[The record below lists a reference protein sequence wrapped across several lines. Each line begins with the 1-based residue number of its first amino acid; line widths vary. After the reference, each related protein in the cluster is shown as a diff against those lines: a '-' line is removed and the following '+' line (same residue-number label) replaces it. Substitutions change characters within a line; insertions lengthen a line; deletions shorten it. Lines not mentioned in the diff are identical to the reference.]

1 MNATTNFTIKSLRAN
16 RVRTFVTII
25 GVALAAALLMAVM
38 TTYTSLT
45 DFLYR
50 TEAATSGTWMAKVAS
65 EDSGTLAADLATAQ
79 GDPTITDTSV
89 LHDVGFAELTPQQQD
104 RLGRYQTIL
113 SGEGNME
120 TVLGVHA
127 SEGRLPENDHEILL
141 FEGWKTR
148 EGLAVGDEVT
158 FNVGRR
164 VAVPVEGE
172 ESSVM
177 THGEVTVGVESVGDN
192 EIDIVAGTP
201 LNSSVGYLDAE
212 VDGSTF
218 NEGLVDLH
226 EQTYTVVGFY
236 ERVNYAMYTG
246 TGVVALTYGAP
257 ADTSHADVFLVMD
270 DVQDSKDVKEK
281 AQALFPD
288 DHIELHSALL
298 RFMGISSD
306 TSLWTTFYG
315 LIIVLSTVIIL
326 ACVSL
331 IFNAFAISVAERA
344 SQFGL
349 LSSVGA
355 TRRQLRR
362 AVILEAF
369 CVAIIGIPLG
379 VIIGLGGCA
388 ATFAILGPA
397 ISQIAGNGVVP
408 FELAVNPAVVL
419 IAVVLTLMTVFL
431 SVWIPARRASST
443 TIIDS
448 LKSAHGSRVSKRG
461 EKQAAKATNGRRL
474 WRSGGIV
481 GRAFGVGGKLAKMNR
496 KRGAVK
502 GRTAAV
508 SLALAIVL
516 LMTAGSLNTFLGS
529 LVNTVTGGYVTA
541 GDVSVSAQFMSTQA
555 ATYKEPFDGPIT
567 AEELLQVRNEQF
579 ASEAQA
585 FKGVYDHLSETPEPE
600 PKGWTLSS
608 SLPVVLPREMAGSAF
623 SASKNGLGGPMQD
636 GDCAAIARVRYVD
649 DAAFDAYVRELGG
662 DPSIYHDV
670 AHPRAVGV
678 SRAYGNDGSTYQL
691 LTTLQDTGTVEAI
704 GGAVYEGR
712 YPAVL
717 GISEGGVMIG
727 GSMSGATSTDG
738 EPWDFVPSF
747 PRANDDVYEQQP
759 TMEDIEY
766 VSIDLEISALADE
779 PPAVVGSAGESLML
793 VMPMSLAATQGFGM
807 EAPYF
812 EGQFDAAGGDHE
824 QLAEDLYTRGTAY
837 FHDEVPYD
845 LAFCSYND
853 RIAEMDTTQM
863 LATIVNVFCLL
874 FTVILALIAMA
885 NVFNTVT
892 NSLILR
898 RREFAVMRSIGLS
911 NRQFRRM
918 ITDECMSFGI
928 AGLIPGLVISAGISY
943 LLYAVIGQSMEGLM
957 FNLPWGYVGLAVAMT
972 VLAMG
977 VSVAYGMHRCKA
989 DNVVEAL
996 RSDSI

>member
-1 MNATTNFTIKSLRAN
+1 MNAMTNFTIKSLRAN

-65 EDSGTLAADLATAQ
+65 EGSDTLAADLATAQ

-141 FEGWKTR
+141 FEGWKTT
-148 EGLAVGDEVT
+148 EGLAVGDELT

-177 THGEVTVGVESVGDN
+177 THGEVRLGVESVGDN

-201 LNSSVGYLDAE
+201 LNSSIGYLDAE

-218 NEGLVDLH
+218 NEELVDLH

-236 ERVNYAMYTG
+236 DHVGYALYAG
-246 TGVVALTYGAP
+246 TGIVALTYGAP
-257 ADTSHADVFLVMD
+257 ADTSYADVFLVMD

-331 IFNAFAISVAERA
+331 IFNAFAISVAERT

-355 TRRQLRR
+355 TRKQLRR
-362 AVILEAF
+362 AVILEAL

-379 VIIGLGGCA
+379 VIIGIGGCA

-419 IAVVLTLMTVFL
+419 IAVVLKLMT
-431 SVWIPARRASST
+431 
-443 TIIDS
+443 
-448 LKSAHGSRVSKRG
+448 
-461 EKQAAKATNGRRL
+461 
-474 WRSGGIV
+474 
-481 GRAFGVGGKLAKMNR
+481 
-496 KRGAVK
+496 
-502 GRTAAV
+502 
-508 SLALAIVL
+508 
-516 LMTAGSLNTFLGS
+516 
-529 LVNTVTGGYVTA
+529 
-541 GDVSVSAQFMSTQA
+541 
-555 ATYKEPFDGPIT
+555 
-567 AEELLQVRNEQF
+567 
-579 ASEAQA
+579 
-585 FKGVYDHLSETPEPE
+585 
-600 PKGWTLSS
+600 
-608 SLPVVLPREMAGSAF
+608 
-623 SASKNGLGGPMQD
+623 
-636 GDCAAIARVRYVD
+636 
-649 DAAFDAYVRELGG
+649 
-662 DPSIYHDV
+662 
-670 AHPRAVGV
+670 
-678 SRAYGNDGSTYQL
+678 
-691 LTTLQDTGTVEAI
+691 
-704 GGAVYEGR
+704 
-712 YPAVL
+712 
-717 GISEGGVMIG
+717 
-727 GSMSGATSTDG
+727 
-738 EPWDFVPSF
+738 
-747 PRANDDVYEQQP
+747 
-759 TMEDIEY
+759 
-766 VSIDLEISALADE
+766 
-779 PPAVVGSAGESLML
+779 
-793 VMPMSLAATQGFGM
+793 
-807 EAPYF
+807 
-812 EGQFDAAGGDHE
+812 
-824 QLAEDLYTRGTAY
+824 
-837 FHDEVPYD
+837 
-845 LAFCSYND
+845 
-853 RIAEMDTTQM
+853 
-863 LATIVNVFCLL
+863 
-874 FTVILALIAMA
+874 
-885 NVFNTVT
+885 
-892 NSLILR
+892 LIL
-898 RREFAVMRSIGLS
+898 
-911 NRQFRRM
+911 
-918 ITDECMSFGI
+918 
-928 AGLIPGLVISAGISY
+928 
-943 LLYAVIGQSMEGLM
+943 
-957 FNLPWGYVGLAVAMT
+957 
-972 VLAMG
+972 
-977 VSVAYGMHRCKA
+977 
-989 DNVVEAL
+989 
-996 RSDSI
+996 

>member
-65 EDSGTLAADLATAQ
+65 EDSDTFAADLATAQ

-89 LHDVGFAELTPQQQD
+89 LHDVGFAELAPQQQD

-120 TVLGVHA
+120 TVLGIHA
-127 SEGRLPENDHEILL
+127 SEGRLPEDDHEILL

-148 EGLAVGDEVT
+148 EGLAVGDELT

-177 THGEVTVGVESVGDN
+177 THGEVRLGVESVGDN
-192 EIDIVAGTP
+192 EVDIVAGTP
-201 LNSSVGYLDAE
+201 LNSSIGYLDAE

-218 NEGLVDLH
+218 NEELVDLH

-236 ERVNYAMYTG
+236 DHVGYALYAG
-246 TGVVALTYGAP
+246 TGMVALTYGAP
-257 ADTSHADVFLVMD
+257 ADTSYADVFLVMD

-315 LIIVLSTVIIL
+315 LIIVLSAVIIL

-331 IFNAFAISVAERA
+331 IFNAFAISVAERT

-355 TRRQLRR
+355 TRKQLRR
-362 AVILEAF
+362 AVILEAL

-379 VIIGLGGCA
+379 VIIGIGGCA

-408 FELAVNPAVVL
+408 FKLAISPVVVL
-419 IAVVLTLMTVFL
+419 IAVALTLMTVFL
-431 SVWIPARRASST
+431 SVWIPARRAST
-443 TIIDS
+443 MTIMDS

-461 EKQAAKATNGRRL
+461 EKLAAKTTNGRRL
-474 WRSGGIV
+474 WRASGIA
-481 GRAFGVGGKLAKMNR
+481 GRLFGVGGKLAKMNR

-555 ATYKEPFDGPIT
+555 ASYEEPFDEPIT

-585 FKGVYDHLSETPEPE
+585 FKGVYDYLSETPEAE
-600 PKGWTLSS
+600 PKGWTLSDG
-608 SLPVVLPREMAGSAF
+608 LPMVLPREMAGSAF
-623 SASKNGLGGPMQD
+623 SASENSLGGPMQD
-636 GDCAAIARVRYVD
+636 GDCVAIARVEYVD

-662 DPSIYHDV
+662 DPSIYHDE

-678 SRAYGNDGSTYQL
+678 SKAYGNDGSTYQL

-712 YPAVL
+712 YPALL
-717 GISEGGVMIG
+717 GIYEGGTVSG
-727 GSMSGATSTDG
+727 GSSTDG

-747 PRANDDVYEQQP
+747 PRADDDVYERQP

-766 VSIDLEISALADE
+766 VSIGLEISALADE
-779 PPAVVGSAGESLML
+779 PPTVVGSAGESLML

-845 LAFCSYND
+845 MAFCSYND

-918 ITDECMSFGI
+918 IMDECMSFGI

-996 RSDSI
+996 RSDAI

>member
-65 EDSGTLAADLATAQ
+65 EDSDTFAADLATAQ

-89 LHDVGFAELTPQQQD
+89 LHDVGFAELAPQQQD

-120 TVLGVHA
+120 TVLGIHA
-127 SEGRLPENDHEILL
+127 SEGRLPEDDHEILL

-148 EGLAVGDEVT
+148 EGLAVGDELT

-177 THGEVTVGVESVGDN
+177 THGEVRLGVESVGDN
-192 EIDIVAGTP
+192 EVDIAAGTP
-201 LNSSVGYLDAE
+201 LNSSIGYLDAE

-218 NEGLVDLH
+218 NEELVDLH

-236 ERVNYAMYTG
+236 DHVGYALYAG
-246 TGVVALTYGAP
+246 TGMVALTYGAP
-257 ADTSHADVFLVMD
+257 ADTSYADVFLVMD
-270 DVQDSKDVKEK
+270 DVQDSKEVKEK

-315 LIIVLSTVIIL
+315 LIIVLSAVIIL

-331 IFNAFAISVAERA
+331 IFNAFAISVAERT

-355 TRRQLRR
+355 TRKQLRR
-362 AVILEAF
+362 AVILEAL

-379 VIIGLGGCA
+379 VIIGIGGCA

-408 FELAVNPAVVL
+408 FKLAISPVVVL
-419 IAVVLTLMTVFL
+419 IAVALTLMTVFL
-431 SVWIPARRASST
+431 SVWIPARRAST
-443 TIIDS
+443 MTIMDS

-461 EKQAAKATNGRRL
+461 EKLAAKTTNGRRL
-474 WRSGGIV
+474 WRASGIA
-481 GRAFGVGGKLAKMNR
+481 GRLFGVGGKLAKMNR

-555 ATYKEPFDGPIT
+555 TSYEEPFDEPIT

-585 FKGVYDHLSETPEPE
+585 FKGVYDYLSETPEAE
-600 PKGWTLSS
+600 PKGWTLSDG
-608 SLPVVLPREMAGSAF
+608 LPMVLPREMAGSAF
-623 SASKNGLGGPMQD
+623 SASENSLGGPMQD
-636 GDCAAIARVRYVD
+636 GDCVAIARVEYVD

-662 DPSIYHDV
+662 DPSIYHDE

-678 SRAYGNDGSTYQL
+678 SKAYGNDGSTYQL

-712 YPAVL
+712 YPALL
-717 GISEGGVMIG
+717 GIYEGGTVSG
-727 GSMSGATSTDG
+727 GSSTDG

-747 PRANDDVYEQQP
+747 PRADDDVYERQP

-766 VSIDLEISALADE
+766 VSIGLEISALADE
-779 PPAVVGSAGESLML
+779 PPTVVGSAGESLML

-845 LAFCSYND
+845 MAFCSYND

-918 ITDECMSFGI
+918 IMDECMSFGI

-996 RSDSI
+996 RSDAI

>member
-1 MNATTNFTIKSLRAN
+1 
-16 RVRTFVTII
+16 
-25 GVALAAALLMAVM
+25 
-38 TTYTSLT
+38 
-45 DFLYR
+45 
-50 TEAATSGTWMAKVAS
+50 
-65 EDSGTLAADLATAQ
+65 
-79 GDPTITDTSV
+79 
-89 LHDVGFAELTPQQQD
+89 
-104 RLGRYQTIL
+104 
-113 SGEGNME
+113 
-120 TVLGVHA
+120 
-127 SEGRLPENDHEILL
+127 
-141 FEGWKTR
+141 
-148 EGLAVGDEVT
+148 
-158 FNVGRR
+158 
-164 VAVPVEGE
+164 
-172 ESSVM
+172 
-177 THGEVTVGVESVGDN
+177 
-192 EIDIVAGTP
+192 
-201 LNSSVGYLDAE
+201 
-212 VDGSTF
+212 
-218 NEGLVDLH
+218 
-226 EQTYTVVGFY
+226 
-236 ERVNYAMYTG
+236 
-246 TGVVALTYGAP
+246 
-257 ADTSHADVFLVMD
+257 
-270 DVQDSKDVKEK
+270 
-281 AQALFPD
+281 
-288 DHIELHSALL
+288 
-298 RFMGISSD
+298 
-306 TSLWTTFYG
+306 
-315 LIIVLSTVIIL
+315 
-326 ACVSL
+326 
-331 IFNAFAISVAERA
+331 
-344 SQFGL
+344 
-349 LSSVGA
+349 
-355 TRRQLRR
+355 
-362 AVILEAF
+362 
-369 CVAIIGIPLG
+369 
-379 VIIGLGGCA
+379 
-388 ATFAILGPA
+388 
-397 ISQIAGNGVVP
+397 
-408 FELAVNPAVVL
+408 
-419 IAVVLTLMTVFL
+419 
-431 SVWIPARRASST
+431 
-443 TIIDS
+443 
-448 LKSAHGSRVSKRG
+448 
-461 EKQAAKATNGRRL
+461 
-474 WRSGGIV
+474 
-481 GRAFGVGGKLAKMNR
+481 MNR

-555 ATYKEPFDGPIT
+555 ASYEEPFDEPIT

-585 FKGVYDHLSETPEPE
+585 FKGVYDYLSETPEAE
-600 PKGWTLSS
+600 PKGWTLSDG
-608 SLPVVLPREMAGSAF
+608 LPMVLPREMAGSAF
-623 SASKNGLGGPMQD
+623 SASENSLGGPMQD
-636 GDCAAIARVRYVD
+636 GDCVAIARVEYVD

-662 DPSIYHDV
+662 DPSIYHDE

-678 SRAYGNDGSTYQL
+678 SKAYGNDGSTYQL
-691 LTTLQDTGTVEAI
+691 LTTLQNTGTVEAI

-712 YPAVL
+712 YPALL
-717 GISEGGVMIG
+717 GIYEGGTVSG
-727 GSMSGATSTDG
+727 GSSTDG

-747 PRANDDVYEQQP
+747 PRADDDVYERQP

-766 VSIDLEISALADE
+766 VSIGLEISALADE
-779 PPAVVGSAGESLML
+779 PPTVVGSAGESLML

-845 LAFCSYND
+845 MAFCSYND

-918 ITDECMSFGI
+918 IMDECMSFGI

-996 RSDSI
+996 RSDAI

>member
-65 EDSGTLAADLATAQ
+65 EDSDTFAADLATAQ

-89 LHDVGFAELTPQQQD
+89 LHDVGFAELAPQQQD

-120 TVLGVHA
+120 TVLGIHA
-127 SEGRLPENDHEILL
+127 SEGRLPEDDHEILL

-148 EGLAVGDEVT
+148 EGLAVGDELT

-177 THGEVTVGVESVGDN
+177 THGEVRLGVESVGDN
-192 EIDIVAGTP
+192 EVDIVAGTP
-201 LNSSVGYLDAE
+201 LNSSIGYLDAE

-218 NEGLVDLH
+218 NEELVDLH

-236 ERVNYAMYTG
+236 DHVGYALYAG
-246 TGVVALTYGAP
+246 TGMVALTYGAP
-257 ADTSHADVFLVMD
+257 ADTSYADVFLVMD
-270 DVQDSKDVKEK
+270 DVQDSKEVKEK

-315 LIIVLSTVIIL
+315 LIIVLSAVIIL

-331 IFNAFAISVAERA
+331 IFNAFAISVAERT

-355 TRRQLRR
+355 TRKQLRR
-362 AVILEAF
+362 AVILEAL

-379 VIIGLGGCA
+379 VIIGIGGCA

-408 FELAVNPAVVL
+408 FKLAISPVVVL
-419 IAVVLTLMTVFL
+419 IAVALTLMTVFL
-431 SVWIPARRASST
+431 SVWIPARRAST
-443 TIIDS
+443 MTIMDS

-461 EKQAAKATNGRRL
+461 EKLAAKTTNGRRL
-474 WRSGGIV
+474 WRASGIA
-481 GRAFGVGGKLAKMNR
+481 GRLFGVGGKLAKMNR

-555 ATYKEPFDGPIT
+555 ASYEEPFDEPIT

-585 FKGVYDHLSETPEPE
+585 FKGVYDYLSETPEAE
-600 PKGWTLSS
+600 PKGWTLSDG
-608 SLPVVLPREMAGSAF
+608 LPMVLPREMAGSAF
-623 SASKNGLGGPMQD
+623 SASENSLGGPMQD
-636 GDCAAIARVRYVD
+636 GDCVAIARVEYVD

-662 DPSIYHDV
+662 DPSIYHDE

-678 SRAYGNDGSTYQL
+678 SKAYGNDGSTYQL
-691 LTTLQDTGTVEAI
+691 LTTLQNTGTVEAI

-712 YPAVL
+712 YPALL
-717 GISEGGVMIG
+717 GIYEGGTVSG
-727 GSMSGATSTDG
+727 GSSTDG

-747 PRANDDVYEQQP
+747 PRADDDVYERQP

-766 VSIDLEISALADE
+766 VSIGLEISALADE
-779 PPAVVGSAGESLML
+779 PPTVVGSAGESLML

-845 LAFCSYND
+845 MAFCSYND

-918 ITDECMSFGI
+918 IMDECMSFGI

-996 RSDSI
+996 RSDAI

>member
-1 MNATTNFTIKSLRAN
+1 
-16 RVRTFVTII
+16 
-25 GVALAAALLMAVM
+25 
-38 TTYTSLT
+38 
-45 DFLYR
+45 
-50 TEAATSGTWMAKVAS
+50 
-65 EDSGTLAADLATAQ
+65 
-79 GDPTITDTSV
+79 
-89 LHDVGFAELTPQQQD
+89 
-104 RLGRYQTIL
+104 
-113 SGEGNME
+113 ME
-120 TVLGVHA
+120 TVLGIHA
-127 SEGRLPENDHEILL
+127 SEGRLPEDDHEILL

-148 EGLAVGDEVT
+148 EGLAVGDELT

-177 THGEVTVGVESVGDN
+177 THGEVRLGVESVGDN
-192 EIDIVAGTP
+192 EVDIVAGTP
-201 LNSSVGYLDAE
+201 LNSSIGYLDAE

-218 NEGLVDLH
+218 NEELVDLH

-236 ERVNYAMYTG
+236 DHVGYALYAG
-246 TGVVALTYGAP
+246 TGMVALTYGAP
-257 ADTSHADVFLVMD
+257 ADTSYADVFLVMD
-270 DVQDSKDVKEK
+270 DVQDSKEVKEK

-315 LIIVLSTVIIL
+315 LIIVLSAVIIL

-331 IFNAFAISVAERA
+331 IFNAFAISVAERT

-355 TRRQLRR
+355 TRKQLRR
-362 AVILEAF
+362 AVILEAL

-379 VIIGLGGCA
+379 VIIGIGGCA

-408 FELAVNPAVVL
+408 FKLAISPVVVL
-419 IAVVLTLMTVFL
+419 IAVALTLMTVFL
-431 SVWIPARRASST
+431 SVWIPARRAST
-443 TIIDS
+443 MTIMDS

-461 EKQAAKATNGRRL
+461 EKLAAKTTNGRRL
-474 WRSGGIV
+474 WRASGIA
-481 GRAFGVGGKLAKMNR
+481 GRLFGVGGKLAKMNR

-555 ATYKEPFDGPIT
+555 ASYEEPFDEPIT

-585 FKGVYDHLSETPEPE
+585 FKGVYDYLSETPEAE
-600 PKGWTLSS
+600 PKGWTLSDG
-608 SLPVVLPREMAGSAF
+608 LPMVLPREMAGSAF
-623 SASKNGLGGPMQD
+623 SASENSLGGPMQD
-636 GDCAAIARVRYVD
+636 GDCVAIARVEYVD

-662 DPSIYHDV
+662 DPSIYHDE

-678 SRAYGNDGSTYQL
+678 SKAYGNDGSTYQL

-712 YPAVL
+712 YPALL
-717 GISEGGVMIG
+717 GIYEGGTVSG
-727 GSMSGATSTDG
+727 GSSTDG

-747 PRANDDVYEQQP
+747 PRADDDVYERQP

-766 VSIDLEISALADE
+766 VSIGLEISALADE
-779 PPAVVGSAGESLML
+779 PPTVVGSAGESLML

-845 LAFCSYND
+845 MAFCSYND

-918 ITDECMSFGI
+918 IMDECMSFGI

-996 RSDSI
+996 RSDAI